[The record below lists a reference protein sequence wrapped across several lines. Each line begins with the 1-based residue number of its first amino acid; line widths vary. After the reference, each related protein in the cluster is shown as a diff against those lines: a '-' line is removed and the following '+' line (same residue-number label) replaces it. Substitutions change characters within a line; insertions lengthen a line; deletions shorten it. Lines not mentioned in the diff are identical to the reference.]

1 MKITSKFNG
10 ALRFDTEVRGH
21 VITMD
26 NPVDA
31 GGSDAGPT
39 PPEFLVA
46 SLTSCVGIYAVFFCN
61 KYRISPEGMEVTAD
75 YEKASAPAR
84 VGKINIVVSLPA
96 GVPVDKNEAFMK
108 TIQHCMVHNTL
119 EIAPAVTMTL
129 AQK

>member
-1 MKITSKFNG
+1 MKITTKFNG

-21 VITMD
+21 KITMD

-61 KYRISPEGMEVTAD
+61 KYGISPEGMEVSAD
-75 YEKASAPAR
+75 YEKVSAPTR
-84 VGKINIVVSLPA
+84 IGKINITISLPA
-96 GVPVDKNEAFMK
+96 GIPEDKNEAFMK
-108 TIQHCMVHNTL
+108 TIQHCLVHNTL
-119 EIAPAVTMTL
+119 EIAPEVTMTL
-129 AQK
+129 V